1 MSFQTSHFTIGS
13 SLTMV
18 IINAILIPQ
27 VECPMCRVPITYDLA
42 EFKTVASGAENE
54 EEVCP
59 KLPAVYN
66 DNL

>member
-1 MSFQTSHFTIGS
+1 
-13 SLTMV
+13 MV

-59 KLPAVYN
+59 KLPAGYN